1 MPSVTRSVALTTVL
15 CLAVTL
21 GAARAAR
28 ADTININS
36 GALDFGYSSGVLT
49 VSGDRGFW
57 MQVGMGI
64 TGGIYGP
71 WEKCSDPV
79 CGSGATIP
87 LFAYWSGNDLPGVA
101 TFEGKTYPKL
111 GSADVSQSAWV
122 KFFGTAIAPSLDVG
136 STATVT
142 APFTFQG
149 LFIQP
154 VDEGPYSLT
163 VNHDLVGA
171 GTATLWLEKGYEG
184 TSWRVMAS
192 RYEFAPLPTPEP
204 ATLVL
209 VGSGLALAFARR
221 RVRSSRR

>member
-1 MPSVTRSVALTTVL
+1 MPSATRSSACLTAL

-21 GAARAAR
+21 GAARAAD
-28 ADTININS
+28 ADTIHIDS
-36 GALDFGYSSGVLT
+36 GALNFGYSSGTL
-49 VSGDRGFW
+49 SIAGDRGFS
-57 MQVGMGI
+57 MTGYVDI
-64 TGGIYGP
+64 VGGIYGP

-79 CGSGATIP
+79 CGSGVAIP

-111 GSADVSQSAWV
+111 GSADVAQGAWV
-122 KFFGTAIAPSLDVG
+122 KFFGTAIAPSLDAG

-149 LFIQP
+149 LFTQP
-154 VDEGPYSLT
+154 VGSDPYSLT
-163 VNHDLVGA
+163 VNHDLVGS
-171 GTATLWLEKGYEG
+171 GTATLWLEKGYDG
-184 TSWRVMAS
+184 TSWRVTAS
-192 RYEFAPLPTPEP
+192 RYDFVPTPEP

-221 RVRSSRR
+221 RRSTRH